1 MIREK
6 ILFLNKEECDSLITI
21 CKTQSC
27 NINIKNYIKA
37 HPFEIKDESHF
48 IFSKIREFISIE
60 TGLPKENQEFIS
72 CIRYGENGSYHEHY
86 DTFIYPS
93 HALAKNIDTQFFY
106 DSNMSQGG
114 HRKYTS
120 IIYLNDD
127 FSGGETYFAKLNKT
141 IKPETGK
148 IVLWKNIK
156 ENNEIDE
163 LMFHTGKSVLSNEK
177 WILVIYIREK
187 IYSK

>member
-1 MIREK
+1 
-6 ILFLNKEECDSLITI
+6 
-21 CKTQSC
+21 
-27 NINIKNYIKA
+27 
-37 HPFEIKDESHF
+37 
-48 IFSKIREFISIE
+48 
-60 TGLPKENQEFIS
+60 
-72 CIRYGENGSYHEHY
+72 
-86 DTFIYPS
+86 
-93 HALAKNIDTQFFY
+93 
-106 DSNMSQGG
+106 MSQGG